1 MMEKNKELAINTI
14 IIFIGKFCT
23 QFVSFLLIP
32 IYTHYL
38 LTADYGYIDLV
49 QTYITLLAPIIIL
62 RFDSAIFRF
71 LIDCRKSDDKKSEVI
86 SSSFYLILLQIII
99 LIIIFIP
106 ISFFIKINYS
116 NAILLNIIFISISS
130 FLLQLTRGIGKNVDY
145 SIGSIISAIITIG
158 LNILLII
165 KFKYNAASILY
176 ASAAANIFCSIY
188 LIIKNKI
195 YKYLSIKKFSI
206 KKLKE
211 MLKYALP
218 MIPDGLSWWIVNVS
232 DRTIITVFINSAAN
246 GIYAV
251 SSKFSNILSSI
262 FQIFNMSWQESAS
275 IHIKDDDRDLFFTDI
290 LNKTYVIFYS
300 CCILILVCM
309 PFVFKFFIGIEYL
322 DAYKYIPVLLLGNL
336 FSAIANVIGGV
347 YIAKKETNKVART
360 TVMAAIIN
368 IAINILMIKI
378 YGLYAAAVSTLLSYI
393 VVAIYRYIDVN
404 KGISMKLNRNLF
416 IITMAIF
423 IFSSIFYYINNLVLN
438 LLNLLIIIIILIIL
452 NKNMILIVLRK
463 IRRIK
468 K

>member
-1 MMEKNKELAINTI
+1 MNKNKELIKNTFI
-14 IIFIGKFCT
+14 ILIGKFCT

-38 LTADYGYIDLV
+38 LASDYGYIDLV

-99 LIIIFIP
+99 LILIFIP
-106 ISFFIKINYS
+106 LIFFIKINYS
-116 NAILLNIIFISISS
+116 IAILLNIIFISISS
-130 FLLQLTRGIGKNVDY
+130 FLLQLTRGIGKNIDY

-158 LNILLII
+158 LNILLIVRL
-165 KFKYNAASILY
+165 KYNAGSILY
-176 ASAAANIFCSIY
+176 ASAAANIFCSVY
-188 LIIKNKI
+188 LIIKKKI
-195 YKYLSIKKFSI
+195 YKYLNIKEFSS

-211 MLKYALP
+211 MLKYSLP
-218 MIPDGLSWWIVNVS
+218 MIPDGMSWWIVNVS
-232 DRTIITVFINSAAN
+232 DRTIITAFINSAAN
-246 GIYAV
+246 GIYAI

-309 PFVFKFFIGIEYL
+309 PFIFKFFIGIEYL
-322 DAYKYIPVLLLGNL
+322 DAYKYVPILLLGNL
-336 FSAIANVIGGV
+336 FSAIANIIGGV

-360 TVMAAIIN
+360 TIIAAIIN
-368 IAINILMIKI
+368 IVINVSMIKM
-378 YGLYAAAVSTLLSYI
+378 YGLYAAAVSTLISYI
-393 VVAIYRYIDVN
+393 VISIYRYIDVN
-404 KGISMKLNRNLF
+404 KTISMKLNHNILM
-416 IITMAIF
+416 ITLEIF
-423 IFSSIFYYINNLVLN
+423 ILSSIVYYINNLVLN
-438 LLNLLIIIIILIIL
+438 LFNLLIIIVILIIL
-452 NKNMILIVLRK
+452 NKNMILIILKKV
-463 IRRIK
+463 RRLK